1 MEGPPPAKR
10 QKGGK
15 SNWLPA
21 FSYEQT
27 LDGPCKFYNG
37 AKPSNHTTRKCHWL
51 TRIAKGDG
59 LLPPPPARSHPSQLP
74 KQPAIRPVGAIQN
87 EFPDEHGGYVVFTSV
102 ADERRSR
109 RQQQQ
114 EVNAVASSP
123 PEFMH
128 WSERP
133 ISWSRADHPEVMP
146 SPGSY
151 ALVLGATLAANR
163 RAARFS
169 RVLIDGV
176 SSINILYKDIMEK
189 LGIKRRQL

>member
-1 MEGPPPAKR
+1 MKR

-27 LDGPCKFYNG
+27 LDGPCKFHSG
-37 AKPSNHTTRKCHWL
+37 AKSSNHTTRKCHWL

-59 LLPPPPARSHPSQLP
+59 LLPPPPAGPPPPQP
-74 KQPAIRPVGAIQN
+74 PQQPAVRPVGAIQD
-87 EFPDEHGGYVVFTSV
+87 EFPDEHGAYVVFTSV
-102 ADERRSR
+102 ADDRRSR

-114 EVNAVASSP
+114 EVNAVASST

-133 ISWSRADHPEVMP
+133 ISWSRVDHPEVMLN
-146 SPGSY
+146 PGSY
-151 ALVLGATLAANR
+151 ALVLGATLATDR

-169 RVLIDGV
+169 RVLIDGG
-176 SSINILYKDIMEK
+176 SSINILYKDTMEK
-189 LGIKRRQL
+189 LGIKRRWL